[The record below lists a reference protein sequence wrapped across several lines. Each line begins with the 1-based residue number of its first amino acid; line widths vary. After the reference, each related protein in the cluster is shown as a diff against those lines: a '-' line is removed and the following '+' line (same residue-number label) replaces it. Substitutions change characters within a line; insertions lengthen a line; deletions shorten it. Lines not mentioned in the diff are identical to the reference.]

1 MFDENSVAER
11 VLSGDGSAFDRL
23 VDLYIQRVYLYTLY
37 YLGQE
42 EDAQKASVEIFCE
55 VYRKLDSLRDDE
67 LFTWVMRIAAE
78 VCAEHQRHRRG
89 AASRVE
95 DAEEDLLETAIRQ
108 QLALLQRQQREILL
122 LHDVCG
128 LPDEKVA
135 RVLKLDVNGVRLR
148 LSRARKNLRD
158 QLVRVRALQR
168 PKILMRTATKDCTQY
183 RELCSRYVDE
193 YISDED
199 KQALLAHIQECQS
212 CAAYLNDLTLIGRSL
227 AHMEQRTPP
236 AELRERILQ
245 AAREQEQNQVHWK
258 RWFRLPL
265 IVFFCFSVLVLLLIS
280 SGAVGGL
287 FINNSGIIQDDRY
300 TEGLDAQEEYTVR
313 EELDIPDNVT
323 SSSYAFVIAA
333 SGGTQLPE
341 LSTSANLLASSESKD
356 VAYYSVNNDI
366 AQVQKLTEVLQSLGY
381 KLESVNNRHLVISGS
396 AQKGLL
402 IIIHSNKNEAKT
414 GSAAAE

>member
-67 LFTWVMRIAAE
+67 LLTWVMRIAAE
-78 VCAEHQRHRRG
+78 ICAEHQRHRRG
-89 AASRVE
+89 AASRLNDIKE
-95 DAEEDLLETAIRQ
+95 DPLEIAIHQ

-135 RVLKLDVNGVRLR
+135 RVLKLDVSGVRLR

-158 QLVRVRALQR
+158 QLVRVKALQR
-168 PKILMRTATKDCTQY
+168 PKLLMRTATKECTQY

-199 KQALLAHIQECQS
+199 KQNLLAHIQECQS

-236 AELRERILQ
+236 PELRARILE

-265 IVFFCFSVLVLLLIS
+265 IIFFCFSALVLLLVA
-280 SGAVGGL
+280 SGAAGGL
-287 FINNSGIIQDDRY
+287 FINSSGIIDESY
-300 TEGLDAQEEYTVR
+300 SEGLDEQEEYTVR

-341 LSTSANLLASSESKD
+341 LSAAANLLASSEDKN

-402 IIIHSNKNEAKT
+402 IIIHNDKNEAKT